1 MKNTFLETHKKISS
15 SNLVAFIDRDRGQI
29 DVYKDRPAIKFPCA
43 LIKVNQPRR
52 KNLSGCTQQVT
63 ESIQIR
69 IAFEQVIDQ
78 HNLQNEQRLNK
89 ALEYY
94 DTIEALASLFQG
106 LKLGYTDKWECTSI
120 IDEDRADFNV
130 VRITFSTTRNEDFY

>member
-29 DVYKDRPAIKFPCA
+29 DVYKDRPAVKFPCA

-52 KNLSGCTQQVT
+52 ENLNPAIQRINYT
-63 ESIQIR
+63 IQIR
-69 IAFEQVIDQ
+69 VAFEKLIEQN
-78 HNLQNEQRLNK
+78 NLNGTQRLEQ

-94 DTIEALASLFQG
+94 DSIEQIESLFQG
-106 LKLGYTDKWECTSI
+106 LKLGKTDRWNCVSI
-120 IDEDRADFNV
+120 IDEDRSDFDV
-130 VRITFSTTRNEDFY
+130 VKMTFTTSGIKSL